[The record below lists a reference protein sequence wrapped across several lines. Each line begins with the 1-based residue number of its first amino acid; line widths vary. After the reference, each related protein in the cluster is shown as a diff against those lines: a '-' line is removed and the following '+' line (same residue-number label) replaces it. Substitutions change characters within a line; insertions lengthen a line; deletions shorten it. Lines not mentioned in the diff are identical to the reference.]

1 MNIKI
6 FEENFNDFFNEWDLL
21 LNRYENKNIFFTPI
35 WHKLWWNSFSYQ
47 SELKLLSVNNGDK
60 LIGVAPL
67 MIKDKCLTFIGDTDL
82 FDYHDVFVVNYA
94 DIAYEYLWEYIKNLD
109 WNQCVFK
116 SLPSDSKFF
125 NFLKNLNDHTMKIDI
140 LEEDSVPVLNLHNN
154 WEEYLGSLNKKRRH
168 ELKRK
173 FRRLNET
180 SSLKQYF
187 SNDKLKFD
195 SDLEEFFRLLK
206 LSSNDKLEFLT
217 EERQL
222 FFTNICKELFLQNR
236 LKLYFM
242 EIESIKVAAC
252 ICFDY
257 NNVYWL
263 YNSGYD
269 PNYSNLSVGLLN
281 KALCIKDS
289 IELKYDKFNFLRGAE
304 RYKYSLGGEDEKIYQ
319 ISVTR

>member
-6 FEENFNDFFNEWDLL
+6 FEENFNDFSNEWDVL
-21 LNRYENKNIFFTPI
+21 LNTYEHKNIFFTPI
-35 WHKLWWNSFSYQ
+35 WHELWWNSFSCK
-47 SELKLLSVNNGDK
+47 SELKLLSVKNDDK

-67 MIKDKCLTFIGDTDL
+67 MIKDKSLTFIGNSDL
-82 FDYHDVFVVNYA
+82 FDYHDVFVIDHPDLSYK
-94 DIAYEYLWEYIKNLD
+94 YLWEYIKKLN
-109 WNQCVFK
+109 WEMCVFK
-116 SLPSDSKFF
+116 SLPNNSKFLKF
-125 NFLKNLNDHTMKIDI
+125 FKNLSDNTIKIDI
-140 LEEDSVPVLNLHNN
+140 LEEDSAPILNLNNN

-180 SSLKQYF
+180 SNVKQYF

-195 SDLEEFFRLLK
+195 SELEEFFRLMK
-206 LSSNDKLEFLT
+206 LSSHDKFNFLT
-217 EERQL
+217 QERKL
-222 FFTNICKELFLQNR
+222 FFTNICKELFRQNR

-242 EIESIKVAAC
+242 EIDSVKVAAC

-257 NNVYWL
+257 NKIYWL

-281 KALCIKDS
+281 KALCIKES
-289 IELKYDKFNFLRGAE
+289 IELNYDKFNFLRGSE

-319 ISVTR
+319 ISINR